1 MPNSLYNSLNSN
13 QNGNDLLSRFM
24 AFKASFSGDPKQTVQ
39 ELLNSG
45 QMTQEQ
51 YNALASKAQQLQG
64 LLK

>member
-1 MPNSLYNSLNSN
+1 MPNSLFNSLN
-13 QNGNDLLSRFM
+13 GPDNDILSRFL
-24 AFKASFSGDPKQTVQ
+24 AFKSSFQGDPKQKVQ

-51 YNALASKAQQLQG
+51 YNALAQRAQQLQG